1 MATSPLTTNEVR
13 KIYLDFFEEKGH
25 TLVESASLVPLNDPT
40 LLFINAGMAPFK
52 DLLLGV
58 EKRNYTRAVSSQRC
72 MRAGGKHNDLDNVG
86 YTARHHTFFE
96 MLGNFSF
103 GDYFKEKA
111 IGLAW
116 ELLTEKFK
124 LDKDKLWVTVH
135 VDDQES
141 EDIWLN
147 KIKIPAERL
156 SRLTEDNFWSMGD
169 TGPCGP
175 CSEIFYDHG
184 EDLPGEAPQEG
195 VDTGERFVEIYNL
208 VFMQFNRDHNGKLSN
223 LPKKCVDTGMGLERI
238 TAVIQKTSDNYKTD
252 IFKEIIDSIAEVL
265 SEKNLENPS
274 LRVIADHL
282 RSSVF
287 LISDGVNPSNE
298 GRGYV
303 LRRIIRRALTHAYK
317 INNNKDFSFSDIF
330 DSLGESLLETYPNV
344 KRSKSI
350 ILEELKLEED
360 QFRETLKQGMKLL
373 EEEIKG
379 SESKTLSGDVI
390 FKLYDTYGF
399 PVDLTRDLA
408 QENDLSLDLSGYEKL
423 MAVQRANAKKEN
435 RFEAL
440 LPAAINLS
448 EETKFIG
455 YKSSSS
461 ESEIKLIFKDGKE
474 VQSVSEGQCMIVL
487 DSTPFYGESGG
498 QVGDKGKLIS
508 KDLDI
513 EVLDTQKIGNFHLH
527 ISKVIKGSI
536 KLNRKV
542 NAEIDEKRRNA
553 IVSNH
558 SATHLMHSALRNV
571 LGEHVQQKGS
581 LVNEEKLRFDFSHKQ
596 KLSESEISK
605 IEQEVNQAIKSAQDT
620 QIIETSIEESK
631 KLGAIAFFGEKYGD
645 QVRVL
650 KIAGDYSIEL
660 CGGTHV
666 KNSLEI
672 KSFKII
678 SETSISSGIRRIEAI
693 SGDLAIR
700 DNAEI
705 KTDLLN
711 TAETFNV
718 SVQDLPDFLK
728 DKIKLVNIYK
738 EDLKKVEQK
747 IYQSLLDDMKSS
759 YKSIGEI
766 NVILKRIDNLNL
778 SKLRGSLDSLKNEIS
793 NLVVILVG
801 SMDEKSTILA
811 SVSNEISATY
821 DARNLL
827 DSLSKIIG
835 AKGGGKADFAQ
846 AGGPSSDKLDE
857 ILIAAEKIFNKV

>member
-1 MATSPLTTNEVR
+1 MNSSEVR
-13 KIYLDFFEEKGH
+13 KTFLDFFVEKGH
-25 TLVESASLVPLNDPT
+25 KKVESSGLVPINDPT
-40 LLFINAGMAPFK
+40 LMFSNSGMNQFKNVFLGTEKINFDTA
-52 DLLLGV
+52 
-58 EKRNYTRAVSSQRC
+58 TSSQKC
-72 MRAGGKHNDLDNVG
+72 VRAGGKHNDLDNVG
-86 YTARHHTFFE
+86 FTLRHHTFFE

-536 KLNRKV
+536 KLNSKV

-666 KNSLEI
+666 KNSSEI

-693 SGDLAIR
+693 SGDLAIK
-700 DNAEI
+700 DKAEI

-718 SVQDLPDFLK
+718 SVQDLPGFLK

-827 DSLSKIIG
+827 DSLSEIIG

-846 AGGPSSDKLDE
+846 AGGPASDKLDE

>member
-1 MATSPLTTNEVR
+1 MNSSEVR
-13 KIYLDFFEEKGH
+13 KTFLDFFVEKGH
-25 TLVESASLVPLNDPT
+25 KKVESSGLVPINDPT
-40 LLFINAGMAPFK
+40 LMFSNSGMNQFK
-52 DLLLGV
+52 DVFLGT
-58 EKRNYTRAVSSQRC
+58 EKINFDTATSSQKC
-72 MRAGGKHNDLDNVG
+72 VRAGGKHNDLDNVG
-86 YTARHHTFFE
+86 FTLRHHTFFE

-111 IGLAW
+111 IELAW

-238 TAVIQKTSDNYKTD
+238 TAVIQKTSDNYNTD

-435 RFEAL
+435 RFEAF

-513 EVLDTQKIGNFHLH
+513 EVKDTQKIGNFHLH

-536 KLNRKV
+536 KLNSKV

-666 KNSLEI
+666 KNSSEI

-693 SGDLAIR
+693 SGDLAIK
-700 DNAEI
+700 DKAEI

-718 SVQDLPDFLK
+718 SVQDLPGFLK

-759 YKSIGEI
+759 CKSIGEI

-827 DSLSKIIG
+827 DSLSEIIG

-846 AGGPSSDKLDE
+846 AGGPASDKLDE

>member
-1 MATSPLTTNEVR
+1 MNSSEVR
-13 KIYLDFFEEKGH
+13 KTFLDFFVEKGH
-25 TLVESASLVPLNDPT
+25 KKVESSGLVPINDPT
-40 LLFINAGMAPFK
+40 LMFSNSGMNQFK
-52 DLLLGV
+52 DVFLGT
-58 EKRNYTRAVSSQRC
+58 EKINFDTATSSQKC
-72 MRAGGKHNDLDNVG
+72 VRAGGKHNDLDNVG
-86 YTARHHTFFE
+86 FTLRHHTFFE

-111 IGLAW
+111 IELAW

-330 DSLGESLLETYPNV
+330 DSLGESLLEAYPNV

-536 KLNRKV
+536 KLNSKV

-827 DSLSKIIG
+827 DSLSEIIG

-846 AGGPSSDKLDE
+846 AGGPASDKLDE

>member
-1 MATSPLTTNEVR
+1 MNSSEVR
-13 KIYLDFFEEKGH
+13 KTFLDFFVEKGH
-25 TLVESASLVPLNDPT
+25 KKVESSGLVPINDPT
-40 LLFINAGMAPFK
+40 LMFSNSGMNQFK
-52 DLLLGV
+52 DVFLGT
-58 EKRNYTRAVSSQRC
+58 EKINFDTATSSQKC
-72 MRAGGKHNDLDNVG
+72 VRAGGKHNDLDNVG
-86 YTARHHTFFE
+86 FTLRHHTFFE

-435 RFEAL
+435 RFEAF

-536 KLNRKV
+536 KLNSKV

-666 KNSLEI
+666 KNSSEI

-693 SGDLAIR
+693 SGDLAIK
-700 DNAEI
+700 DKAEI

-718 SVQDLPDFLK
+718 SVQDLPSFLK

-827 DSLSKIIG
+827 DSLSEIIG

-846 AGGPSSDKLDE
+846 AGGPASDKLDE

>member
-1 MATSPLTTNEVR
+1 VNSSEVR
-13 KIYLDFFEEKGH
+13 KTFLDFFVEKGH
-25 TLVESASLVPLNDPT
+25 KKVESSGLVPINDPT
-40 LLFINAGMAPFK
+40 LMFSNSGMNQFK
-52 DLLLGV
+52 DVFLGT
-58 EKRNYTRAVSSQRC
+58 EKINFDTATSSQKC
-72 MRAGGKHNDLDNVG
+72 VRAGGKHNDLDNVG
-86 YTARHHTFFE
+86 FTLRHHTFFE

-124 LDKDKLWVTVH
+124 LEKDKLWVTVH

-536 KLNRKV
+536 KLNSKV

-666 KNSLEI
+666 KNSSEI

-693 SGDLAIR
+693 SGDLAIK
-700 DNAEI
+700 DKAEI

-718 SVQDLPDFLK
+718 SVQDLPSFLK

-827 DSLSKIIG
+827 DSLSEIIG

-846 AGGPSSDKLDE
+846 AGGPASDKLDE

>member
-1 MATSPLTTNEVR
+1 MKSSEVR
-13 KIYLDFFEEKGH
+13 KTFLDFFVQKGH
-25 TLVESASLVPLNDPT
+25 KEVASSSLVPINDPT
-40 LLFINAGMAPFK
+40 LMFSNSGMNQFK
-52 DLLLGV
+52 DVFLGT
-58 EKRNYTRAVSSQRC
+58 EKVKFDKATSSQKC
-72 MRAGGKHNDLDNVG
+72 VRAGGKHNDLDNVG
-86 YTARHHTFFE
+86 FTLRHHTFFE

-103 GDYFKEKA
+103 GDYFKEQA
-111 IGLAW
+111 IELAW

-135 VDDQES
+135 VDDKES
-141 EDIWLN
+141 EDIWLK
-147 KIKIPAERL
+147 KIKFPAERL

-184 EDLPGEAPQEG
+184 EDLPGEAPREG

-208 VFMQFNRDHNGKLSN
+208 VFMQYNRDHNGKLSN
-223 LPKKCVDTGMGLERI
+223 LPKQCVDTGMGLERI
-238 TAVIQKTSDNYKTD
+238 TAVLQKTSDNYKTD
-252 IFKEIIDSIAEVL
+252 IFNNIIESIAETL
-265 SEKNLENPS
+265 NEKNLLNPS

-317 INNNKDFSFSDIF
+317 INNEKDFSFADIF
-330 DSLGESLLETYPNV
+330 DTLGESLLETYPEV
-344 KRSKSI
+344 KKNKTV
-350 ILEELKLEED
+350 ILQELKSEED
-360 QFRETLKQGMKLL
+360 QFRETLKQGMRLL
-373 EEEIKG
+373 EEEIKD
-379 SESKTLSGDVI
+379 SKNTTLSGELI

-408 QENDLSLDLSGYEKL
+408 KENDLSLDLSGYEKL
-423 MAVQRANAKKEN
+423 MAAQRANAKKESK
-435 RFEAL
+435 FVAL
-440 LPAAINLS
+440 LPAAIDLD
-448 EETKFIG
+448 EETKFVG
-455 YKSSSS
+455 YEDSSI
-461 ESEIKLIFKDGKE
+461 ESEIKLIFKNGKE
-474 VQSVSEGQCMIVL
+474 VKSASEGECMIVL

-498 QVGDKGKLIS
+498 QVGDKGKLSS
-508 KDLDI
+508 KGLEI

-527 ISKVIKGSI
+527 ISKIKKGSI
-536 KLNRKV
+536 KLNDRVK
-542 NAEIDEKRRNA
+542 AEIDTERRRA

-558 SATHLMHSALRNV
+558 SATHLMHSALRNI

-596 KLSESEISK
+596 KLSESEIAK
-605 IEQEVNQAIKSAQDT
+605 IEQEVNQAITSAEDT
-620 QIIETSIEESK
+620 QIIETSIEESQ

-650 KIAGDYSIEL
+650 KIAGDYSTEL

-666 KNSLEI
+666 KNSSEI

-678 SETSISSGIRRIEAI
+678 SETSISSGVRRIEAI
-693 SGDLAIR
+693 SGDLAIKDKA
-700 DNAEI
+700 DN

-718 SVQDLPDFLK
+718 SVKDLPIFLK
-728 DKIKLVNIYK
+728 DKIKLINSYK
-738 EDLKKVEQK
+738 EDLKKHEQK
-747 IYQSLLDDMKSS
+747 IYQNLLDDLKGS
-759 YKSIGEI
+759 YKSVGKI
-766 NVILKRIDNLNL
+766 NIITKRIDNLNL
-778 SKLRGSLDSLKNEIS
+778 SKLRGSLDSLKKEVS
-793 NLVVILVG
+793 NLIIILVG
-801 SMDEKSTILA
+801 SMEEKSTILV
-811 SVSNEISATY
+811 SVSNDITATY

-835 AKGGGKADFAQ
+835 AKGGGKPDFAQ
-846 AGGPSSDKLDE
+846 AGGPASNKLDE
-857 ILIAAEKIFNKV
+857 ILISAEKILTEI

>member
-1 MATSPLTTNEVR
+1 VNSSEVR
-13 KIYLDFFEEKGH
+13 KTFLDFFVEKGH
-25 TLVESASLVPLNDPT
+25 KKVESSGLVPINDPT
-40 LLFINAGMAPFK
+40 LMFSNSGMNQFK
-52 DLLLGV
+52 DVFLGT
-58 EKRNYTRAVSSQRC
+58 EKINFDTATSSQKC
-72 MRAGGKHNDLDNVG
+72 VRAGGKHNDLDNVG
-86 YTARHHTFFE
+86 FTLRHHTFFE

-124 LDKDKLWVTVH
+124 LEKDKLWVTVH

-435 RFEAL
+435 RFEAF

-536 KLNRKV
+536 KLNSKV

-666 KNSLEI
+666 KNSSEI

-693 SGDLAIR
+693 SGDLAIK
-700 DNAEI
+700 DKAEI

-718 SVQDLPDFLK
+718 SVQDLPSFLK

-827 DSLSKIIG
+827 DSLSEIIG

-846 AGGPSSDKLDE
+846 AGGPASDKLDE

>member
-1 MATSPLTTNEVR
+1 MKSSEVR
-13 KIYLDFFEEKGH
+13 KTFLDFFVQKGH
-25 TLVESASLVPLNDPT
+25 KEVASSSLVPINDPT
-40 LLFINAGMAPFK
+40 LMFSNSGMNQFK
-52 DLLLGV
+52 DVFLGT
-58 EKRNYTRAVSSQRC
+58 EKVNFDKATSSQKC
-72 MRAGGKHNDLDNVG
+72 VRAGGKHNDLDNVG
-86 YTARHHTFFE
+86 FTLRHHTFFE

-103 GDYFKEKA
+103 GDYFKEQA
-111 IGLAW
+111 IELAW

-135 VDDQES
+135 VDDKES
-141 EDIWLN
+141 EDIWLK
-147 KIKIPAERL
+147 KIKFPAERL

-184 EDLPGEAPQEG
+184 EDLPGEAPREG
-195 VDTGERFVEIYNL
+195 EDTGERFVEIYNL
-208 VFMQFNRDHNGKLSN
+208 VFMQYNRDHNGKLSN
-223 LPKKCVDTGMGLERI
+223 LPKQCVDTGMGLERI
-238 TAVIQKTSDNYKTD
+238 TAVLQKTSDNYKTD
-252 IFKEIIDSIAEVL
+252 IFNNIIESIAEKL
-265 SEKNLENPS
+265 NEKNLLNPS

-317 INNNKDFSFSDIF
+317 INNEKDFSFADIF
-330 DSLGESLLETYPNV
+330 DSLGESLFETYPEV
-344 KRSKSI
+344 KKNKTV
-350 ILEELKLEED
+350 ILQELNSEED
-360 QFRETLKQGMKLL
+360 QFRETLKQGMRLL
-373 EEEIKG
+373 EEEIKD
-379 SESKTLSGDVI
+379 SKKTTLPGELI

-423 MAVQRANAKKEN
+423 MAAQRANAKKESK
-435 RFEAL
+435 FVAL
-440 LPAAINLS
+440 LPAAIDLDD
-448 EETKFIG
+448 ETKFVG
-455 YKSSSS
+455 YEDSSI
-461 ESEIKLIFKDGKE
+461 ESEIKLIFKNGKE
-474 VQSVSEGQCMIVL
+474 VKSASEGECMIVL

-498 QVGDKGKLIS
+498 QVGDKGKLSS
-508 KDLDI
+508 KGLEI

-527 ISKVIKGSI
+527 ISKIKKGSI
-536 KLNRKV
+536 KLNDRVK
-542 NAEIDEKRRNA
+542 AEINTERRRA

-558 SATHLMHSALRNV
+558 SATHLMHSALRNI

-596 KLSESEISK
+596 KLSESEIAK
-605 IEQEVNQAIKSAQDT
+605 IEQEVNQAITSAEDT
-620 QIIETSIEESK
+620 QIIETSIEESQ

-650 KIAGDYSIEL
+650 KIAGDYSTEL

-666 KNSLEI
+666 KNSSEI

-678 SETSISSGIRRIEAI
+678 SETSISSGVRRIEAI
-693 SGDLAIR
+693 SGDLAIKDKA
-700 DNAEI
+700 DN

-718 SVQDLPDFLK
+718 SVKDLPIFLK
-728 DKIKLVNIYK
+728 DKTKVINSYK
-738 EDLKKVEQK
+738 EDLKKHEQK
-747 IYQSLLDDMKSS
+747 IYQNLLDDIKSS
-759 YKSIGEI
+759 YKSVGKI
-766 NVILKRIDNLNL
+766 NIITKRIDNLNL
-778 SKLRGSLDSLKNEIS
+778 SKLRGGLDSLKNELS
-793 NLVVILVG
+793 NLIIILVG
-801 SMDEKSTILA
+801 SMEEKSTILV
-811 SVSNEISATY
+811 SVSNDITATY

-835 AKGGGKADFAQ
+835 AKGGGKPDFAQ
-846 AGGPSSDKLDE
+846 AGGPASNKLDE
-857 ILIAAEKIFNKV
+857 ILISAEKILTEI

>member
-1 MATSPLTTNEVR
+1 MNSSEVR
-13 KIYLDFFEEKGH
+13 KTFLDFFVEKGH
-25 TLVESASLVPLNDPT
+25 KKVESSGLVPINDPT
-40 LLFINAGMAPFK
+40 LMFSNSGMNQFK
-52 DLLLGV
+52 DVFLGT
-58 EKRNYTRAVSSQRC
+58 EKINFDTATSSQKC
-72 MRAGGKHNDLDNVG
+72 VRAGGKHNDLDNVG
-86 YTARHHTFFE
+86 FTLRHHTFFE

-408 QENDLSLDLSGYEKL
+408 KENDLSLDLSGYEKL

-536 KLNRKV
+536 KLNSKV

-666 KNSLEI
+666 KNSSEI

-693 SGDLAIR
+693 SGDLAIK
-700 DNAEI
+700 DKAEI

-718 SVQDLPDFLK
+718 SVQDLPGFLK

-827 DSLSKIIG
+827 DSLSEIIG

-846 AGGPSSDKLDE
+846 AGGPASDKLDE

>member
-1 MATSPLTTNEVR
+1 MNSSEVR
-13 KIYLDFFEEKGH
+13 KTFLDFFVEKGH
-25 TLVESASLVPLNDPT
+25 KKVESSGLVPINDPT
-40 LLFINAGMAPFK
+40 LMFSNSGMNQFK
-52 DLLLGV
+52 DVFLGT
-58 EKRNYTRAVSSQRC
+58 EKINFDTATSSQKC
-72 MRAGGKHNDLDNVG
+72 VRAGGKHNDLDNVG
-86 YTARHHTFFE
+86 FTLRHHTFFE

-527 ISKVIKGSI
+527 ISKVIKGSF
-536 KLNRKV
+536 KLNSKV
-542 NAEIDEKRRNA
+542 NAEINEKRRNA

-666 KNSLEI
+666 KNSSEI

-693 SGDLAIR
+693 SGDLAIK
-700 DNAEI
+700 DKAEI

-718 SVQDLPDFLK
+718 SVQDLPGFLK

-747 IYQSLLDDMKSS
+747 IYQGLLDDMKSS

-846 AGGPSSDKLDE
+846 AGGPASDKLDE

>member
-1 MATSPLTTNEVR
+1 MNSSEVR
-13 KIYLDFFEEKGH
+13 KTFLDFFVEKGH
-25 TLVESASLVPLNDPT
+25 KKVESSGLVPINDPT
-40 LLFINAGMAPFK
+40 LMFSNSGMNQFK
-52 DLLLGV
+52 DVFLGT
-58 EKRNYTRAVSSQRC
+58 EKINFDTATSSQKC
-72 MRAGGKHNDLDNVG
+72 VRAGGKHNDLDNVG
-86 YTARHHTFFE
+86 FTLRHHTFFE

-373 EEEIKG
+373 EEAIKG

-435 RFEAL
+435 RFEAF

-498 QVGDKGKLIS
+498 QVGDKGKLMS

-536 KLNRKV
+536 KLNSKV
-542 NAEIDEKRRNA
+542 NAEINEKRRNA

-666 KNSLEI
+666 KNSSEI

-693 SGDLAIR
+693 SGDLAIK
-700 DNAEI
+700 DKAEI

-718 SVQDLPDFLK
+718 SVQDLPSFLK

-766 NVILKRIDNLNL
+766 NIILKRIDNLNL

-827 DSLSKIIG
+827 DSLSEIIG

-846 AGGPSSDKLDE
+846 AGGPASDKLDE

>member
-1 MATSPLTTNEVR
+1 VNSSEVR
-13 KIYLDFFEEKGH
+13 KTFLDFFVEKGH
-25 TLVESASLVPLNDPT
+25 KKVESSNLVPINDPT
-40 LLFINAGMAPFK
+40 LMFSNSGMNQFK
-52 DLLLGV
+52 DVFLGT
-58 EKRNYTRAVSSQRC
+58 EKINFDTATSSQKC
-72 MRAGGKHNDLDNVG
+72 VRAGGKHNDLDNVG
-86 YTARHHTFFE
+86 FTLRHHTFFE

-147 KIKIPAERL
+147 KIKFPAERL

-184 EDLPGEAPQEG
+184 ENLSGEAPQEG

-513 EVLDTQKIGNFHLH
+513 EVLDTQKIGNFYLH

-536 KLNRKV
+536 KLNSKV

-666 KNSLEI
+666 KNSSEI

-693 SGDLAIR
+693 SGDLAIK
-700 DNAEI
+700 DKAEI

-718 SVQDLPDFLK
+718 SVQDLPGFLK

-827 DSLSKIIG
+827 DSLSEIIG

-846 AGGPSSDKLDE
+846 AGGPASDKLDE

>member
-1 MATSPLTTNEVR
+1 MKSSEVR
-13 KIYLDFFEEKGH
+13 KTFLDFFVQKGH
-25 TLVESASLVPLNDPT
+25 KEVVSSGLVPINDPT
-40 LLFINAGMAPFK
+40 LMFSNSGMNQFK
-52 DLLLGV
+52 DVFLGT
-58 EKRNYTRAVSSQRC
+58 EKVNFDKATSSQKC
-72 MRAGGKHNDLDNVG
+72 VRAGGKHNDLDNVG
-86 YTARHHTFFE
+86 FTLRHHTFFE

-103 GDYFKEKA
+103 GDYFKERA
-111 IGLAW
+111 IELAW

-135 VDDQES
+135 VDDKES
-141 EDIWLN
+141 EDIWLK
-147 KIKIPAERL
+147 KIKFPAERL
-156 SRLTEDNFWSMGD
+156 ARLTEDNFWSMGD

-184 EDLPGEAPQEG
+184 ENLPGEAPQEG

-208 VFMQFNRDHNGKLSN
+208 VFMQYNRDHNGKLSN
-223 LPKKCVDTGMGLERI
+223 LPKQCVDTGMGLERI
-238 TAVIQKTSDNYKTD
+238 TAVLQNTSDNYKTD
-252 IFKEIIDSIAEVL
+252 IFNNIIESIAKTL
-265 SEKNLENPS
+265 NEKNLLNPS

-317 INNNKDFSFSDIF
+317 INNEKDFSFSDIF
-330 DSLGESLLETYPNV
+330 DTLGESLLGTYPDV
-344 KRSKSI
+344 KKNKNA
-350 ILEELKLEED
+350 ILEELKSEED
-360 QFRETLKQGMKLL
+360 QFRETLKQGMRLL

-379 SESKTLSGDVI
+379 SKNMALSGEVI

-408 QENDLSLDLSGYEKL
+408 QENELSLDLTGYEKL
-423 MAVQRANAKKEN
+423 MAAQRANAKKES

-440 LPAAINLS
+440 LPAAIDLDD
-448 EETKFIG
+448 ETNFVG
-455 YKSSSS
+455 YEDSST

-474 VQSVSEGQCMIVL
+474 VKSAQEGECMIVL
-487 DSTPFYGESGG
+487 NSTPFYGESGG
-498 QVGDKGKLIS
+498 QVGDKGKLS
-508 KDLDI
+508 TKGLEI

-527 ISKVIKGSI
+527 ISKIKQGSI
-536 KLNRKV
+536 NLNDKV
-542 NAEIDEKRRNA
+542 KAEINTERRRA

-558 SATHLMHSALRNV
+558 SATHLMHSALRNI

-596 KLSESEISK
+596 KLTESEILK
-605 IEQEVNQAIKSAQDT
+605 VEQEVNQAISSAEDT
-620 QIIETSIEESK
+620 QIIETSIEESQ

-650 KIAGDYSIEL
+650 KIAGDYSTEL

-666 KNSLEI
+666 KNSSEI

-678 SETSISSGIRRIEAI
+678 SETSISSGVRRIEAI
-693 SGDLAIR
+693 SGDLAIKDKA
-700 DNAEI
+700 DN
-705 KTDLLN
+705 KTDLVN

-718 SVQDLPDFLK
+718 SVKDLPIFLK
-728 DKIKLVNIYK
+728 DKIKLVNAHK
-738 EDLKKVEQK
+738 EDLKKFEQK
-747 IYQSLLDDMKSS
+747 IYQNLLDDLKSS
-759 YKSIGEI
+759 YKAVGEI
-766 NVILKRIDNLNL
+766 NIILKRIDNLNL
-778 SKLRGSLDSLKNEIS
+778 SKLRGSLDSLKKEVS
-793 NLVVILVG
+793 NLIIILVG
-801 SMDEKSTILA
+801 SMEEKSTILV
-811 SVSNEISATY
+811 SVSDDITATY

-835 AKGGGKADFAQ
+835 AKGGGKPDFAQ
-846 AGGPSSDKLDE
+846 AGGPTSDKLDD
-857 ILIAAEKIFNKV
+857 ILISAEKILTKI

>member
-1 MATSPLTTNEVR
+1 MNSSEVR
-13 KIYLDFFEEKGH
+13 KTFLDFFVEKGH
-25 TLVESASLVPLNDPT
+25 KKVESSSLVPINDPT
-40 LLFINAGMAPFK
+40 LMFSNSGMNQFKNVFLGTEKINFDTA
-52 DLLLGV
+52 
-58 EKRNYTRAVSSQRC
+58 TSSQKC
-72 MRAGGKHNDLDNVG
+72 VRAGGKHNDLDNVG
-86 YTARHHTFFE
+86 FTLRHHTFFE

-435 RFEAL
+435 RFEAF

-474 VQSVSEGQCMIVL
+474 VQSVSEGKCMIVL

-536 KLNRKV
+536 KLNSKV

-571 LGEHVQQKGS
+571 LGVHVQQKGS

-605 IEQEVNQAIKSAQDT
+605 IEQEVNQAIKSSQDT

-666 KNSLEI
+666 KNSSEI

-693 SGDLAIR
+693 SGDLAIK
-700 DNAEI
+700 DKAEI

-827 DSLSKIIG
+827 DSLSEIIG

-846 AGGPSSDKLDE
+846 AGGPASDKLDE

>member
-1 MATSPLTTNEVR
+1 MNSSEVR
-13 KIYLDFFEEKGH
+13 KTFLDFFVEKGH
-25 TLVESASLVPLNDPT
+25 KKVESSGLVPINDPT
-40 LLFINAGMAPFK
+40 LMFSNSGMNQFK
-52 DLLLGV
+52 DVFLGT
-58 EKRNYTRAVSSQRC
+58 EKINFDTATSSQKC
-72 MRAGGKHNDLDNVG
+72 VRAGGKHNDLDNVG
-86 YTARHHTFFE
+86 FTLRHHTFFE

-435 RFEAL
+435 RFEAF

-536 KLNRKV
+536 KLNSKV

-666 KNSLEI
+666 KNSSEI

-693 SGDLAIR
+693 SGDLAIK
-700 DNAEI
+700 DKEEI

-718 SVQDLPDFLK
+718 SAQDLPGFLK

-846 AGGPSSDKLDE
+846 AGGPASDKLDE

>member
-1 MATSPLTTNEVR
+1 MNSSEVR
-13 KIYLDFFEEKGH
+13 KTFLDFFVEKGH
-25 TLVESASLVPLNDPT
+25 KKVESSGLVPINDPT
-40 LLFINAGMAPFK
+40 LMFSNSGMNQFK
-52 DLLLGV
+52 DVFLGT
-58 EKRNYTRAVSSQRC
+58 EKINFDTATSSQKC
-72 MRAGGKHNDLDNVG
+72 VRAGGKHNDLDNVG
-86 YTARHHTFFE
+86 FTLRHHTFFE

-536 KLNRKV
+536 KLNSKV

-827 DSLSKIIG
+827 DSLSEIIG

-846 AGGPSSDKLDE
+846 AGGPASDKLDE

>member
-1 MATSPLTTNEVR
+1 MNSSEVR
-13 KIYLDFFEEKGH
+13 KTFLDFFVEKGH
-25 TLVESASLVPLNDPT
+25 KKVESSGLVPINDPT
-40 LLFINAGMAPFK
+40 LMFSNSGMNQFKNIFLGTEKINFDTA
-52 DLLLGV
+52 
-58 EKRNYTRAVSSQRC
+58 TSSQKC
-72 MRAGGKHNDLDNVG
+72 VRAGGKHNDLDNVG
-86 YTARHHTFFE
+86 FTLRHHTFFE

-111 IGLAW
+111 IELAW

-274 LRVIADHL
+274 LRVVADHL

-330 DSLGESLLETYPNV
+330 DSLGDSLLETYPNV

-536 KLNRKV
+536 KLNSKV

-666 KNSLEI
+666 KNSSEI

-693 SGDLAIR
+693 SGDLAIK
-700 DNAEI
+700 DKAEI

-718 SVQDLPDFLK
+718 SVQDLPGFLK

-827 DSLSKIIG
+827 DSLSEIIG

-846 AGGPSSDKLDE
+846 AGGPASDKLDE

>member
-1 MATSPLTTNEVR
+1 VKSSEVR
-13 KIYLDFFEEKGH
+13 KTFLDFFVEKGH
-25 TLVESASLVPLNDPT
+25 KEVASSSLVPNNDPT
-40 LLFINAGMAPFK
+40 LMFSNSGMNQFK
-52 DLLLGV
+52 DVFLGT
-58 EKRNYTRAVSSQRC
+58 EKVKFDKATSSQKC
-72 MRAGGKHNDLDNVG
+72 VRAGGKHNDLDNVG
-86 YTARHHTFFE
+86 FTLRHHTFFE

-103 GDYFKEKA
+103 GDYFKEQA
-111 IGLAW
+111 IELAW

-135 VDDQES
+135 VDDKES
-141 EDIWLN
+141 EDIWLK
-147 KIKIPAERL
+147 KIKFPAKRL

-208 VFMQFNRDHNGKLSN
+208 VFMQYNRDHNGKLSN
-223 LPKKCVDTGMGLERI
+223 LPKQCVDTGMGLERI
-238 TAVIQKTSDNYKTD
+238 TAVLQKTSDNYKTD
-252 IFKEIIDSIAEVL
+252 IFNNIIESIAETL
-265 SEKNLENPS
+265 NEKNLLNPS

-317 INNNKDFSFSDIF
+317 INNEKDFSFADIF
-330 DSLGESLLETYPNV
+330 DTLGESLLATYPEV
-344 KRSKSI
+344 KKNKTL
-350 ILEELKLEED
+350 ILQELKSEED
-360 QFRETLKQGMKLL
+360 QFRETLKQGMRLL
-373 EEEIKG
+373 EEEIKD
-379 SESKTLSGDVI
+379 SKKTTLPGELI

-423 MAVQRANAKKEN
+423 MAAQRANAKKESK
-435 RFEAL
+435 FVAL
-440 LPAAINLS
+440 LPAAIDLD
-448 EETKFIG
+448 EETKFVG
-455 YKSSSS
+455 YEDSSI
-461 ESEIKLIFKDGKE
+461 ESEIKLIFKNGKE
-474 VQSVSEGQCMIVL
+474 VKSASGECMIVL
-487 DSTPFYGESGG
+487 DTTPFYGESGG
-498 QVGDKGKLIS
+498 QVGDKGKLSS
-508 KDLDI
+508 KGLEV
-513 EVLDTQKIGNFHLH
+513 EVLDTQKVGNFHLH
-527 ISKVIKGSI
+527 ISKIKKGS
-536 KLNRKV
+536 LNLHDRVK
-542 NAEIDEKRRNA
+542 AEIDTERRRA

-558 SATHLMHSALRNV
+558 SATHLMHSALRNI

-596 KLSESEISK
+596 KLSESEIAK
-605 IEQEVNQAIKSAQDT
+605 IEQEVNQAITSAEDT
-620 QIIETSIEESK
+620 QIIETSIEESQ

-650 KIAGDYSIEL
+650 KIAGDYSTEL

-666 KNSLEI
+666 KNSSEI

-678 SETSISSGIRRIEAI
+678 SETSISSGVRRIEAI
-693 SGDLAIR
+693 SGDLAIKDKA
-700 DNAEI
+700 DN

-718 SVQDLPDFLK
+718 SVKDLPIFLK
-728 DKIKLVNIYK
+728 DKIKLINSYK
-738 EDLKKVEQK
+738 EDLKKHEQK
-747 IYQSLLDDMKSS
+747 IYQNLLDDLKGS
-759 YKSIGEI
+759 YKTVGKI
-766 NVILKRIDNLNL
+766 NIITKRIDNLNL
-778 SKLRGSLDSLKNEIS
+778 SKLRGSLDSLKKEVS
-793 NLVVILVG
+793 NLIIILVG
-801 SMDEKSTILA
+801 SMEEKSTILV
-811 SVSNEISATY
+811 SVSNDITATY

-835 AKGGGKADFAQ
+835 AKGGGKPDFAQ
-846 AGGPSSDKLDE
+846 AGGPASNKLDE
-857 ILIAAEKIFNKV
+857 ILISAEKILTEI

>member
-1 MATSPLTTNEVR
+1 MNSSEVR
-13 KIYLDFFEEKGH
+13 KTFLDFFVEKGH
-25 TLVESASLVPLNDPT
+25 KKVESSSLVPINDPT
-40 LLFINAGMAPFK
+40 LMFSNSGMNQFKNVFLGTEKINFDTA
-52 DLLLGV
+52 
-58 EKRNYTRAVSSQRC
+58 TSSQKC
-72 MRAGGKHNDLDNVG
+72 VRAGGKHNDLDNVG
-86 YTARHHTFFE
+86 FTLRHHTFFE

-536 KLNRKV
+536 KLNSKV

-666 KNSLEI
+666 KNSSEI

-693 SGDLAIR
+693 SGDLAIK
-700 DNAEI
+700 DKAEI

-718 SVQDLPDFLK
+718 SVQDLPGFLK

-827 DSLSKIIG
+827 DSLSEIIG

-846 AGGPSSDKLDE
+846 AGGPASDKLDE

>member
-1 MATSPLTTNEVR
+1 MNSSEVR
-13 KIYLDFFEEKGH
+13 KTFLDFFVEKGH
-25 TLVESASLVPLNDPT
+25 KKVESSGLVPINDPT
-40 LLFINAGMAPFK
+40 LMFSNSGMNQFK
-52 DLLLGV
+52 DVFLGT
-58 EKRNYTRAVSSQRC
+58 EKINFDTATSSQKC
-72 MRAGGKHNDLDNVG
+72 VRAGGKHNDLDNVG
-86 YTARHHTFFE
+86 FTLRHHTFFE

-344 KRSKSI
+344 KKSKSI

-435 RFEAL
+435 RFEAF

-536 KLNRKV
+536 KLNSKV

-693 SGDLAIR
+693 SGDLAIK
-700 DNAEI
+700 DKEEI

-718 SVQDLPDFLK
+718 SVQDLPSFLK

-846 AGGPSSDKLDE
+846 AGGPASDKLDE

>member
-1 MATSPLTTNEVR
+1 MNSSEVR
-13 KIYLDFFEEKGH
+13 KTFLDFFVEKGH
-25 TLVESASLVPLNDPT
+25 KKVESSSLVPINDPT
-40 LLFINAGMAPFK
+40 LMFSNSGMNQFKNVFLGTEKINFDTA
-52 DLLLGV
+52 
-58 EKRNYTRAVSSQRC
+58 TSSQKC
-72 MRAGGKHNDLDNVG
+72 VRAGGKHNDLDNVG
-86 YTARHHTFFE
+86 FTLRHHTFFE

-116 ELLTEKFK
+116 ELLTERFK

-536 KLNRKV
+536 KLNSKV

-666 KNSLEI
+666 KNSSEI

-693 SGDLAIR
+693 SGDLAIK
-700 DNAEI
+700 DKAEI

-718 SVQDLPDFLK
+718 SVQDLPGFLK

-827 DSLSKIIG
+827 DSLSEIIG

-846 AGGPSSDKLDE
+846 AGGPASDKLDE

>member
-1 MATSPLTTNEVR
+1 MNSSEVR
-13 KIYLDFFEEKGH
+13 KTFLDFFVEKGH
-25 TLVESASLVPLNDPT
+25 KKVESSSLVPINDPT
-40 LLFINAGMAPFK
+40 LMFSNSGMNQFK
-52 DLLLGV
+52 DVFLGT
-58 EKRNYTRAVSSQRC
+58 EKINFDTATSSQKC
-72 MRAGGKHNDLDNVG
+72 VRAGGKHNDLDNVG
-86 YTARHHTFFE
+86 FTLRHHTFFE

-116 ELLTEKFK
+116 ELLTERFK

-435 RFEAL
+435 RFEAF

-498 QVGDKGKLIS
+498 
-508 KDLDI
+508 
-513 EVLDTQKIGNFHLH
+513 
-527 ISKVIKGSI
+527 
-536 KLNRKV
+536 
-542 NAEIDEKRRNA
+542 
-553 IVSNH
+553 
-558 SATHLMHSALRNV
+558 
-571 LGEHVQQKGS
+571 
-581 LVNEEKLRFDFSHKQ
+581 
-596 KLSESEISK
+596 
-605 IEQEVNQAIKSAQDT
+605 
-620 QIIETSIEESK
+620 
-631 KLGAIAFFGEKYGD
+631 
-645 QVRVL
+645 
-650 KIAGDYSIEL
+650 
-660 CGGTHV
+660 
-666 KNSLEI
+666 
-672 KSFKII
+672 
-678 SETSISSGIRRIEAI
+678 
-693 SGDLAIR
+693 
-700 DNAEI
+700 
-705 KTDLLN
+705 
-711 TAETFNV
+711 
-718 SVQDLPDFLK
+718 
-728 DKIKLVNIYK
+728 
-738 EDLKKVEQK
+738 
-747 IYQSLLDDMKSS
+747 
-759 YKSIGEI
+759 
-766 NVILKRIDNLNL
+766 
-778 SKLRGSLDSLKNEIS
+778 
-793 NLVVILVG
+793 
-801 SMDEKSTILA
+801 
-811 SVSNEISATY
+811 
-821 DARNLL
+821 
-827 DSLSKIIG
+827 
-835 AKGGGKADFAQ
+835 
-846 AGGPSSDKLDE
+846 
-857 ILIAAEKIFNKV
+857 

>member
-1 MATSPLTTNEVR
+1 MNSSEVR
-13 KIYLDFFEEKGH
+13 KTFLDFFVEKGH
-25 TLVESASLVPLNDPT
+25 KKVESSGLVPINDPT
-40 LLFINAGMAPFK
+40 LMFSNSGMNQFK
-52 DLLLGV
+52 DVFLGT
-58 EKRNYTRAVSSQRC
+58 EKINFDTATSSQKC
-72 MRAGGKHNDLDNVG
+72 VRAGGKHNDLDNVG
-86 YTARHHTFFE
+86 FTLRHHTFFE

-111 IGLAW
+111 IELAW

-536 KLNRKV
+536 KLNSKV

-827 DSLSKIIG
+827 DSLSEIIG

-846 AGGPSSDKLDE
+846 AGGPASDKLDE

>member
-1 MATSPLTTNEVR
+1 MNSSEVR
-13 KIYLDFFEEKGH
+13 KTFLDFFVEKGH
-25 TLVESASLVPLNDPT
+25 KKVESSGLVPINDPT
-40 LLFINAGMAPFK
+40 LMFSNSGMNQFK
-52 DLLLGV
+52 DVFLGT
-58 EKRNYTRAVSSQRC
+58 EKINFDTATSSQKC
-72 MRAGGKHNDLDNVG
+72 VRAGGKHNDLDNVG
-86 YTARHHTFFE
+86 FTLRHHTFFE

-265 SEKNLENPS
+265 IEKNLENPS

-435 RFEAL
+435 RFEAF

-536 KLNRKV
+536 KLNSKV

-666 KNSLEI
+666 KNSSEI

-693 SGDLAIR
+693 SGDLAIK
-700 DNAEI
+700 DKAEI

-718 SVQDLPDFLK
+718 SVQDLPSFLK

-827 DSLSKIIG
+827 DSLSEIIG

-846 AGGPSSDKLDE
+846 AGGPASDKLDE

>member
-1 MATSPLTTNEVR
+1 MNSSEVR
-13 KIYLDFFEEKGH
+13 KTFLDFFVEKGH
-25 TLVESASLVPLNDPT
+25 KKVESSGLVPINDPT
-40 LLFINAGMAPFK
+40 LMFSNSGMNQFK
-52 DLLLGV
+52 DVFLGT
-58 EKRNYTRAVSSQRC
+58 EKINFDTATSSQKC
-72 MRAGGKHNDLDNVG
+72 VRAGGKHNDLDNVG
-86 YTARHHTFFE
+86 FTLRHHTFFE

-184 EDLPGEAPQEG
+184 EELPGEAPQEG

-536 KLNRKV
+536 KLNSKV

-693 SGDLAIR
+693 SGDLAIK
-700 DNAEI
+700 DKAEI

-718 SVQDLPDFLK
+718 LVQDLPGFLK

-827 DSLSKIIG
+827 DSLSEIIG

-846 AGGPSSDKLDE
+846 AGGPASDKLDE

>member
-1 MATSPLTTNEVR
+1 MNSSEVR
-13 KIYLDFFEEKGH
+13 KTFLDFFVEKGH
-25 TLVESASLVPLNDPT
+25 KKVESSSLVPINDPT
-40 LLFINAGMAPFK
+40 LMFSNSGMNQFKNIFLGTEKINFDTA
-52 DLLLGV
+52 
-58 EKRNYTRAVSSQRC
+58 TSSQKC
-72 MRAGGKHNDLDNVG
+72 VRAGGKHNDLDNVG
-86 YTARHHTFFE
+86 FTLRHHTFFE

-274 LRVIADHL
+274 LRVVADHL

-536 KLNRKV
+536 KLNSKV

-666 KNSLEI
+666 KNSSEI

-693 SGDLAIR
+693 SGDLAIK
-700 DNAEI
+700 DKAEI
-705 KTDLLN
+705 KTDLLK

-718 SVQDLPDFLK
+718 SVQDLPGFLK

-766 NVILKRIDNLNL
+766 NLILKRIDNLNL

-827 DSLSKIIG
+827 DSLSEIIG

-846 AGGPSSDKLDE
+846 AGGPASDKLDE

>member
-1 MATSPLTTNEVR
+1 MKSSEVR
-13 KIYLDFFEEKGH
+13 KTFLDFFVEKGH
-25 TLVESASLVPLNDPT
+25 KEVASSSLVPINDPT
-40 LLFINAGMAPFK
+40 LMFSNSGMNQFK
-52 DLLLGV
+52 DVFLGT
-58 EKRNYTRAVSSQRC
+58 EKVKFDKATSSQKC
-72 MRAGGKHNDLDNVG
+72 VRAGGKHNDLDNVG
-86 YTARHHTFFE
+86 FTLRHHTFFE

-103 GDYFKEKA
+103 GDYFKEQA
-111 IGLAW
+111 IELAW

-135 VDDQES
+135 VDDKES
-141 EDIWLN
+141 EDIWLK
-147 KIKIPAERL
+147 KIKFPAERL

-208 VFMQFNRDHNGKLSN
+208 VFMQYNRDHNGKLSN
-223 LPKKCVDTGMGLERI
+223 LPKQCVDTGMGLERI
-238 TAVIQKTSDNYKTD
+238 TAVLQKTSDNYKTD
-252 IFKEIIDSIAEVL
+252 IFNNIIESIAETL
-265 SEKNLENPS
+265 NEKNLLNPS

-317 INNNKDFSFSDIF
+317 INNEKDFSFADIF
-330 DSLGESLLETYPNV
+330 DTLGESLLETYPEV
-344 KRSKSI
+344 KKNKTV
-350 ILEELKLEED
+350 ILQELKSEED
-360 QFRETLKQGMKLL
+360 QFRETLKQGMRLL
-373 EEEIKG
+373 EEEIKD
-379 SESKTLSGDVI
+379 SKKTTLPGELI

-423 MAVQRANAKKEN
+423 MAAQRANAKKESK
-435 RFEAL
+435 FVAL
-440 LPAAINLS
+440 LPAAIDLDD
-448 EETKFIG
+448 ETKFVG
-455 YKSSSS
+455 YEDSSI
-461 ESEIKLIFKDGKE
+461 ESEIKLIFKNGKE
-474 VQSVSEGQCMIVL
+474 VKSASGECMIVL
-487 DSTPFYGESGG
+487 DTTPFYGESGG
-498 QVGDKGKLIS
+498 QVGDKGKLSS
-508 KDLDI
+508 KGLEV
-513 EVLDTQKIGNFHLH
+513 EVLDTQKVGNFHLH
-527 ISKVIKGSI
+527 ISKIKKGS
-536 KLNRKV
+536 LNLHDRVK
-542 NAEIDEKRRNA
+542 AEIDTERRRA

-558 SATHLMHSALRNV
+558 SATHLMHSALRNI

-596 KLSESEISK
+596 KLSESEIVK
-605 IEQEVNQAIKSAQDT
+605 IEQEVNQAITSAEDT
-620 QIIETSIEESK
+620 QIIETSIEESQ

-650 KIAGDYSIEL
+650 KIAGDYSTEL

-666 KNSLEI
+666 KNSSEI

-678 SETSISSGIRRIEAI
+678 SETSISSGVRRIEAI
-693 SGDLAIR
+693 SGDLAIKDKA
-700 DNAEI
+700 DN

-718 SVQDLPDFLK
+718 SVKDLPIFLK
-728 DKIKLVNIYK
+728 DKIKLINSYK
-738 EDLKKVEQK
+738 EDLKKHEQK
-747 IYQSLLDDMKSS
+747 IYQNLLDDLKGS
-759 YKSIGEI
+759 YKSVGKI
-766 NVILKRIDNLNL
+766 NIITKRIDNLNL
-778 SKLRGSLDSLKNEIS
+778 SKLRGSLDSLKKEVS
-793 NLVVILVG
+793 NLIIILVG
-801 SMDEKSTILA
+801 SMEEKSTILV
-811 SVSNEISATY
+811 SVSNDITATY

-835 AKGGGKADFAQ
+835 AKGGGKPDFAQ
-846 AGGPSSDKLDE
+846 AGGPASNKLDE
-857 ILIAAEKIFNKV
+857 ILISAEKILTEI

>member
-1 MATSPLTTNEVR
+1 MNSSEVR
-13 KIYLDFFEEKGH
+13 KTFLDFFVEKGH
-25 TLVESASLVPLNDPT
+25 KKVESSGLVPINDPT
-40 LLFINAGMAPFK
+40 LMFSNSGMNQFK
-52 DLLLGV
+52 DVFLGT
-58 EKRNYTRAVSSQRC
+58 EKINFDTATSSQKC
-72 MRAGGKHNDLDNVG
+72 VRAGGKHNDLDNVG
-86 YTARHHTFFE
+86 FTLRHHTFFE

-435 RFEAL
+435 RFEAF

-536 KLNRKV
+536 KLNSKV

-666 KNSLEI
+666 KNSSEI

-693 SGDLAIR
+693 SGDLAIK
-700 DNAEI
+700 DKAEI

-718 SVQDLPDFLK
+718 SVQDLPGFLK

-827 DSLSKIIG
+827 DSLSEIIG

-846 AGGPSSDKLDE
+846 AGGPASDKLDE

>member
-1 MATSPLTTNEVR
+1 MKSSEVR
-13 KIYLDFFEEKGH
+13 KTFLDFFVEKGH
-25 TLVESASLVPLNDPT
+25 KEVASSSLVPINDPT
-40 LLFINAGMAPFK
+40 LMFSNSGMNQFK
-52 DLLLGV
+52 DVFLGT
-58 EKRNYTRAVSSQRC
+58 EKVKFDKATSSQKC
-72 MRAGGKHNDLDNVG
+72 VRAGGKHNDLDNVG
-86 YTARHHTFFE
+86 FTLRHHTFFE

-103 GDYFKEKA
+103 GDYFKEQA
-111 IGLAW
+111 IELAW

-135 VDDQES
+135 VDDKES
-141 EDIWLN
+141 EDIWLK
-147 KIKIPAERL
+147 KIKFPAERL

-208 VFMQFNRDHNGKLSN
+208 VFMQYNRDHNGKLSN
-223 LPKKCVDTGMGLERI
+223 LPKQCVDTGMGLERI
-238 TAVIQKTSDNYKTD
+238 TAVLQKTSDNYKTD
-252 IFKEIIDSIAEVL
+252 IFNNIIESIAETL
-265 SEKNLENPS
+265 NEKNLLNPS

-317 INNNKDFSFSDIF
+317 INNEKDFSFADIF
-330 DSLGESLLETYPNV
+330 DTLGESLLATYPEV
-344 KRSKSI
+344 KKNKTF
-350 ILEELKLEED
+350 ILQELKSEED
-360 QFRETLKQGMKLL
+360 QFRETLKQGMRLL
-373 EEEIKG
+373 EEEIKD
-379 SESKTLSGDVI
+379 SKKTTLTGELI

-423 MAVQRANAKKEN
+423 MAAQRANAKKESK
-435 RFEAL
+435 FVAL
-440 LPAAINLS
+440 LPAAIDLDD
-448 EETKFIG
+448 ETKFVG
-455 YKSSSS
+455 YEDSSI
-461 ESEIKLIFKDGKE
+461 ESEIKLIFKNGKE
-474 VQSVSEGQCMIVL
+474 VKSASGECMIVL
-487 DSTPFYGESGG
+487 DTTPFYGESGG
-498 QVGDKGKLIS
+498 QVGDKGKLSS
-508 KDLDI
+508 KGLEV
-513 EVLDTQKIGNFHLH
+513 EVLDTQKVGNFHLH
-527 ISKVIKGSI
+527 ISKVKKGS
-536 KLNRKV
+536 LNLHDRVK
-542 NAEIDEKRRNA
+542 AEIDTERRRA

-558 SATHLMHSALRNV
+558 SATHLMHSALRNI

-596 KLSESEISK
+596 KLSESEIVK
-605 IEQEVNQAIKSAQDT
+605 IEQEVNQAITSAEDT
-620 QIIETSIEESK
+620 QIIETSIEESQ

-650 KIAGDYSIEL
+650 KIAGDYSTEL

-666 KNSLEI
+666 KNSSEI

-678 SETSISSGIRRIEAI
+678 SETSISSGVRRIEAI
-693 SGDLAIR
+693 SGDLAIKDKA
-700 DNAEI
+700 DN

-718 SVQDLPDFLK
+718 SVKDLPKFLK
-728 DKIKLVNIYK
+728 DKIKLINSYK
-738 EDLKKVEQK
+738 EDLKKHEQK
-747 IYQSLLDDMKSS
+747 IYQNLLDDLKGS
-759 YKSIGEI
+759 YKSVGKI
-766 NVILKRIDNLNL
+766 NIITKRIDNLNL
-778 SKLRGSLDSLKNEIS
+778 SKLRGSLDSLKKEVS
-793 NLVVILVG
+793 NLIIILVG
-801 SMDEKSTILA
+801 SMEEKSTILV
-811 SVSNEISATY
+811 SVSNDITATY

-835 AKGGGKADFAQ
+835 AKGGGKPDFAQ
-846 AGGPSSDKLDE
+846 AGGPASNKLDE
-857 ILIAAEKIFNKV
+857 ILISAEKILTEI

>member
-1 MATSPLTTNEVR
+1 VNSSEVR
-13 KIYLDFFEEKGH
+13 KTFLDFFVEKGH
-25 TLVESASLVPLNDPT
+25 KKVESSGLVPINDPT
-40 LLFINAGMAPFK
+40 LMFSNSGMNQFK
-52 DLLLGV
+52 DVFLGT
-58 EKRNYTRAVSSQRC
+58 EKINFDTATSSQKC
-72 MRAGGKHNDLDNVG
+72 VRAGGKHNDLDNVG
-86 YTARHHTFFE
+86 FTLRHHTFFE

-536 KLNRKV
+536 KLNSKV

-666 KNSLEI
+666 KNSSEI

-693 SGDLAIR
+693 SGDLAIK
-700 DNAEI
+700 DKAEI

-718 SVQDLPDFLK
+718 SVQDLPGFLK

-827 DSLSKIIG
+827 DSLSEIIG

-846 AGGPSSDKLDE
+846 AGGPASDKLDE

>member
-1 MATSPLTTNEVR
+1 
-13 KIYLDFFEEKGH
+13 
-25 TLVESASLVPLNDPT
+25 
-40 LLFINAGMAPFK
+40 
-52 DLLLGV
+52 
-58 EKRNYTRAVSSQRC
+58 

-86 YTARHHTFFE
+86 FTLRHHTFFE

-103 GDYFKEKA
+103 GDYFKEQA
-111 IGLAW
+111 IELAW

-135 VDDQES
+135 VDDKES
-141 EDIWLN
+141 EDIWLK
-147 KIKIPAERL
+147 KIKFPAERL

-208 VFMQFNRDHNGKLSN
+208 VFMQYNRDHNGKLSN
-223 LPKKCVDTGMGLERI
+223 LPKQCVDTGMGLERI
-238 TAVIQKTSDNYKTD
+238 TAVLQKTSDNYKTD
-252 IFKEIIDSIAEVL
+252 IFNNIIESIAETL
-265 SEKNLENPS
+265 NEKNLLNPS

-317 INNNKDFSFSDIF
+317 INNKKDFSFADIF
-330 DSLGESLLETYPNV
+330 DTLGESLLETYPEV
-344 KRSKSI
+344 KKNKTV
-350 ILEELKLEED
+350 ILQELKSEED
-360 QFRETLKQGMKLL
+360 QFRETLKQGMRLL
-373 EEEIKG
+373 EEEIKD
-379 SESKTLSGDVI
+379 SKKTTLTGELI

-408 QENDLSLDLSGYEKL
+408 QENNLSLDLSGYEKL
-423 MAVQRANAKKEN
+423 MAAQRANAKKESK
-435 RFEAL
+435 FVAL
-440 LPAAINLS
+440 LPAAIDLD
-448 EETKFIG
+448 EETKFVG
-455 YKSSSS
+455 YEESSI
-461 ESEIKLIFKDGKE
+461 ESEIKLIFKNGKE
-474 VQSVSEGQCMIVL
+474 VKSASGECMIVL
-487 DSTPFYGESGG
+487 DTTPFYGESGG
-498 QVGDKGKLIS
+498 QVGDKGKLSS
-508 KDLDI
+508 KGLEV
-513 EVLDTQKIGNFHLH
+513 EVLDTQKVGNFHLH
-527 ISKVIKGSI
+527 ISKIKKGS
-536 KLNRKV
+536 LNLHDRVK
-542 NAEIDEKRRNA
+542 AEIDIERRRA

-558 SATHLMHSALRNV
+558 SATHLMHSALRNI

-596 KLSESEISK
+596 KLSESEIVK
-605 IEQEVNQAIKSAQDT
+605 IEQEVNQAITSAEDT
-620 QIIETSIEESK
+620 QIIETSIEESQ

-650 KIAGDYSIEL
+650 KIAGDYSTEL

-666 KNSLEI
+666 KNSSEI

-678 SETSISSGIRRIEAI
+678 SETSISSGVRRIEAI
-693 SGDLAIR
+693 SGDLAIKDKA
-700 DNAEI
+700 DN

-718 SVQDLPDFLK
+718 SVKDLPIFLK
-728 DKIKLVNIYK
+728 DKIKLINSYK
-738 EDLKKVEQK
+738 EDLKKHEQK
-747 IYQSLLDDMKSS
+747 IFQNLLDDLKGS
-759 YKSIGEI
+759 YKSVGKI
-766 NVILKRIDNLNL
+766 NIITKRIDNLNL
-778 SKLRGSLDSLKNEIS
+778 SKLRGSLDSLKKEVS
-793 NLVVILVG
+793 NLIIILVG
-801 SMDEKSTILA
+801 SMEEKSTILV
-811 SVSNEISATY
+811 SVSNDITATY

-835 AKGGGKADFAQ
+835 AKGGGKPDFAQ
-846 AGGPSSDKLDE
+846 AGGPASNKLDE
-857 ILIAAEKIFNKV
+857 ILISAEKILTEI

>member
-1 MATSPLTTNEVR
+1 MKSSEVR
-13 KIYLDFFEEKGH
+13 KTFLDFFVQKGH
-25 TLVESASLVPLNDPT
+25 KEVASSSLVPINDPT
-40 LLFINAGMAPFK
+40 LMFSNSGMNQFK
-52 DLLLGV
+52 DVFLGT
-58 EKRNYTRAVSSQRC
+58 EKVKFDKATSSQKC
-72 MRAGGKHNDLDNVG
+72 VRAGGKHNDLDNVG
-86 YTARHHTFFE
+86 FTLRHHTFFE

-103 GDYFKEKA
+103 GDYFKEQA
-111 IGLAW
+111 IELAW

-135 VDDQES
+135 VDDKES
-141 EDIWLN
+141 EDIWLK
-147 KIKIPAERL
+147 KIKFPAERL
-156 SRLTEDNFWSMGD
+156 SRLSEDNFWSMGD

-208 VFMQFNRDHNGKLSN
+208 VFMQYNRDHNGKLSN
-223 LPKKCVDTGMGLERI
+223 LPKQCVDTGMGLERI
-238 TAVIQKTSDNYKTD
+238 TAVLQKTSDNYKTD
-252 IFKEIIDSIAEVL
+252 IFNNIIESIAETL
-265 SEKNLENPS
+265 NEKNLLNPS

-317 INNNKDFSFSDIF
+317 INNEKDFSFADIF
-330 DSLGESLLETYPNV
+330 DTLGESLLETYPEV
-344 KRSKSI
+344 KKNKTV
-350 ILEELKLEED
+350 ILQELKSEED
-360 QFRETLKQGMKLL
+360 QFRETLKQGMRLL
-373 EEEIKG
+373 EEEIKD
-379 SESKTLSGDVI
+379 SKKTTLTGELI

-423 MAVQRANAKKEN
+423 MAAQRANAKKESK
-435 RFEAL
+435 FVAL
-440 LPAAINLS
+440 LPAAIDLD
-448 EETKFIG
+448 EETKFVG
-455 YKSSSS
+455 YEDSSI
-461 ESEIKLIFKDGKE
+461 ESEIKLIFKNGKE
-474 VQSVSEGQCMIVL
+474 VKSASEGECMIVL

-498 QVGDKGKLIS
+498 QVGDKGKLS
-508 KDLDI
+508 AKGLEV
-513 EVLDTQKIGNFHLH
+513 EVLDTQKVGNFHLH
-527 ISKVIKGSI
+527 ISKIKKGS
-536 KLNRKV
+536 LNLHDRVK
-542 NAEIDEKRRNA
+542 AEIDTERRRA

-558 SATHLMHSALRNV
+558 SATHLMHSALRNI

-596 KLSESEISK
+596 KLSESEIVK
-605 IEQEVNQAIKSAQDT
+605 IEQEVNQAITSAEDT
-620 QIIETSIEESK
+620 QIIETSIEESQ

-650 KIAGDYSIEL
+650 KIAGDYSTEL

-666 KNSLEI
+666 KNSSEI

-678 SETSISSGIRRIEAI
+678 SESSISSGVRRIEAI
-693 SGDLAIR
+693 SGDLAIKDKA
-700 DNAEI
+700 DN

-718 SVQDLPDFLK
+718 SVKDLPKFLK
-728 DKIKLVNIYK
+728 DKIKLINSYK
-738 EDLKKVEQK
+738 EDLKKHEQK
-747 IYQSLLDDMKSS
+747 IYQNLLDDLKGS
-759 YKSIGEI
+759 YKSVGKI
-766 NVILKRIDNLNL
+766 NMITKRIDNLNL
-778 SKLRGSLDSLKNEIS
+778 SKLRGSLDSLKKEVS
-793 NLVVILVG
+793 NLIIILVG
-801 SMDEKSTILA
+801 SMEEKSTILV
-811 SVSNEISATY
+811 SVSNDITATY

-835 AKGGGKADFAQ
+835 AKGGGKPDFAQ
-846 AGGPSSDKLDE
+846 AGGPASNKLDE
-857 ILIAAEKIFNKV
+857 ILISAEKILTEI

>member
-1 MATSPLTTNEVR
+1 MNSSEVR
-13 KIYLDFFEEKGH
+13 KTFLDFFVEKGH
-25 TLVESASLVPLNDPT
+25 KKVESSGLVPINDPT
-40 LLFINAGMAPFK
+40 LMFSNSGMNQFK
-52 DLLLGV
+52 DVFLGT
-58 EKRNYTRAVSSQRC
+58 EKINFDTATSSQKC
-72 MRAGGKHNDLDNVG
+72 VRAGGKHNDLDNVG
-86 YTARHHTFFE
+86 FTLRHHTFFE

-124 LDKDKLWVTVH
+124 LEKDKLWVTVH

-265 SEKNLENPS
+265 IEKNLENPS

-330 DSLGESLLETYPNV
+330 DSLGESLLEAYPNV

-536 KLNRKV
+536 KLNSKV

-666 KNSLEI
+666 KNSSEI

-693 SGDLAIR
+693 SGDLAIK
-700 DNAEI
+700 DKAEI

-718 SVQDLPDFLK
+718 SVQDLPSFLK

-766 NVILKRIDNLNL
+766 NVILKIIDNLNL

-827 DSLSKIIG
+827 DSLSEIIG

-846 AGGPSSDKLDE
+846 AGGPASDKLDE

>member
-1 MATSPLTTNEVR
+1 MKSSEVR
-13 KIYLDFFEEKGH
+13 KTFLDFFVEKGH
-25 TLVESASLVPLNDPT
+25 KEVASSSLVPINDPT
-40 LLFINAGMAPFK
+40 LMFSNSGMNQFK
-52 DLLLGV
+52 DVFLGT
-58 EKRNYTRAVSSQRC
+58 EKVNFDKATSSQKC
-72 MRAGGKHNDLDNVG
+72 VRAGGKHNDLDNVG
-86 YTARHHTFFE
+86 FTLRHHTFFE

-103 GDYFKEKA
+103 GDYFKEQA
-111 IGLAW
+111 IELAW

-135 VDDQES
+135 VDDKES
-141 EDIWLN
+141 EDIWLK
-147 KIKIPAERL
+147 KIKFPAERL

-208 VFMQFNRDHNGKLSN
+208 VFMQYNRDHNGKLSN
-223 LPKKCVDTGMGLERI
+223 LPKQCVDTGMGLERI
-238 TAVIQKTSDNYKTD
+238 TAVLQKTSDNYKTD
-252 IFKEIIDSIAEVL
+252 IFNNIIESIAETL
-265 SEKNLENPS
+265 NEKNLLNPS

-317 INNNKDFSFSDIF
+317 INNEKDFSFADIF
-330 DSLGESLLETYPNV
+330 DTLGESLLETYPEV
-344 KRSKSI
+344 KKNKTV
-350 ILEELKLEED
+350 ILQELKSEED
-360 QFRETLKQGMKLL
+360 QFRETLKQGMRLL
-373 EEEIKG
+373 EEEIKD
-379 SESKTLSGDVI
+379 SKKTTLTGELI

-423 MAVQRANAKKEN
+423 MAAQRANAKKESK
-435 RFEAL
+435 FVAL
-440 LPAAINLS
+440 LPAAIDLDD
-448 EETKFIG
+448 ETKFVG
-455 YKSSSS
+455 YEDSSI
-461 ESEIKLIFKDGKE
+461 ESEIKLIFKNGKE
-474 VQSVSEGQCMIVL
+474 VKSASEGECMIVL

-498 QVGDKGKLIS
+498 QVGDKGKLS
-508 KDLDI
+508 AKGLEI
-513 EVLDTQKIGNFHLH
+513 EVLDTQKVGNFHLH
-527 ISKVIKGSI
+527 ISKIKKGS
-536 KLNRKV
+536 LNLHDRVK
-542 NAEIDEKRRNA
+542 AEIDTERRRA

-558 SATHLMHSALRNV
+558 SATHLMHSALRNI

-596 KLSESEISK
+596 KLSESEIAK
-605 IEQEVNQAIKSAQDT
+605 IEQEVNQAITSAEDT
-620 QIIETSIEESK
+620 QIIETSIEESQ

-650 KIAGDYSIEL
+650 KIAGDYSTEL

-666 KNSLEI
+666 KNSSEI

-678 SETSISSGIRRIEAI
+678 SETSISSGVRRIEAI
-693 SGDLAIR
+693 SGDLAIKDKA
-700 DNAEI
+700 DN

-718 SVQDLPDFLK
+718 SVKDLPIFLK
-728 DKIKLVNIYK
+728 DKIKLINSYK
-738 EDLKKVEQK
+738 EDLKKHEQK
-747 IYQSLLDDMKSS
+747 IYQNLLDDLKGS
-759 YKSIGEI
+759 YKSVGKI
-766 NVILKRIDNLNL
+766 NIITKRIDNLNL
-778 SKLRGSLDSLKNEIS
+778 SKLRGSLDSLKKEVS
-793 NLVVILVG
+793 NLIIILVG
-801 SMDEKSTILA
+801 SMEEKSTILV
-811 SVSNEISATY
+811 SVSNDITATY

-835 AKGGGKADFAQ
+835 AKGGGKPDFAQ
-846 AGGPSSDKLDE
+846 AGGPASNKLDE
-857 ILIAAEKIFNKV
+857 ILISAEKILTEI